1 MKGRSA
7 SRRGFTLVEVM
18 LALVIG
24 STAMIAL
31 GTLFIGSHRLM
42 RHSYGVSIASLALRA
57 EREHLLF
64 HAAHEGGNVFWGGL
78 LSATSVAANGGDGV
92 KYSPAGIELDKPA
105 DPVWSK
111 SRIGDRTGQLYP
123 DRDLPEG
130 RSVESVWVNGGGSL
144 CTVTLRQVVN
154 HTGVEM
160 TDRVVVPVF
169 GTKQAGSGGLAG
181 TEGW

>member
-1 MKGRSA
+1 MRARPS

-18 LALVIG
+18 LATVIG
-24 STAMIAL
+24 SVTMIAL
-31 GTLFIGSHRLM
+31 GTLFVGSHRLM

-64 HAAHEGGNVFWGGL
+64 HSAHEGGNVFWGGL
-78 LSATSVAANGGDGV
+78 LSSASVAASGGDGV
-92 KYSPAGIELDKPA
+92 KYSPAGIEIDNPDK
-105 DPVWSK
+105 PVWSK
-111 SRIGDRTGQLYP
+111 SRIGDRTGQPYP

-130 RSVESVWVNGGGSL
+130 RSVESVWVNGGGTL
-144 CTVTLRQVVN
+144 CTVTLRQAVK

-169 GTKQAGSGGLAG
+169 GAQQAGSGGLAG